1 VRGPARSLFSTRE
14 APDVTLDFRV
24 LGGINLHDGERE
36 ELDSIL
42 ARPKRLA
49 LFTYLCLEGGDGM
62 VRRDRLLPLFWPD
75 ADEAHARAALSQAL
89 HVLRRSLGSEVVVTR
104 GRDEVGIDLEAVRC
118 DAVAFRRALASGDRE
133 AALVLYGGDLLPGLH
148 VAGSDFERWLEAERG
163 ALRTLALEAAL
174 ALAADADAS
183 GDAEAARSAWRRAL
197 EIVPESEAAARGLVL
212 SLWRT
217 GRRSAALE
225 TYESFAGRLAAD
237 FGAEP
242 GAHFVDLVS
251 RIRRGDAAPGA
262 GPAAVIGSGPGASPR
277 FEASRPAEA
286 LVSELSTSPEPEY
299 AGAARRPAWRMRI
312 GVPVAL
318 AAILFVLLGM
328 WAARGPA
335 PQGTARFDAETEYG
349 RAWAAWLSGEK
360 VDSAVIYATR
370 AIEAD
375 STHARAWALRAYTGL
390 LRATRGTRP
399 AREVIPAAYDDAR
412 RAVALDDTLAAA
424 VQALASAQW
433 ISKEWEA
440 AEATYRR
447 ALSLRTRGMW
457 EALGRIDLSAL
468 FMEVGRCDEAWEVI
482 EPYARLEPLER
493 PYGSIFVVRIPYY
506 CRDWPAAIR
515 EVDRAVAGGEA
526 SFRVLEFRF
535 LARLLAGDLEAA
547 EADLADIEER
557 LGPGPALDRLEALL
571 LVRRGDTAR
580 ARTIAAELVR
590 AAESGDPFDG
600 TYTSP
605 DEPMIQLLVALGDRE
620 AAFARMDSLMAFK
633 GHVRRLASDPL
644 LDPLRDDPRIDGM
657 LAQMNLICRGLGQSR
672 VCQPI
677 E

>member
-1 VRGPARSLFSTRE
+1 M
-14 APDVTLDFRV
+14 TLDFHV
-24 LGGINLHDGERE
+24 LGGIDLHDGVRE
-36 ELDSIL
+36 GLDSIL

-49 LFTYLCLEGGDGM
+49 LFTYLCLEGADGP

-89 HVLRRSLGSEVVVTR
+89 HVLRRSLGSGVVVTR
-104 GRDEVGIDLEAVRC
+104 GRDEVGIDLEMVRC
-118 DAVAFRRALASGDRE
+118 DAVAFQRTLASGGRKE
-133 AALVLYGGDLLPGLH
+133 ALALYGGDLLPGFH
-148 VAGSDFERWLEAERG
+148 SDEPEFGRWLDAERS
-163 ALRTLALEAAL
+163 ALRTQALETAL
-174 ALAADADAS
+174 ALAAES
-183 GDAEAARSAWRRAL
+183 ESIGEMGAARSAWRRAL
-197 EIVPESEAAARGLVL
+197 EIAPESEAAAQGLVL
-212 SLWRT
+212 ALWRS

-225 TYESFAGRLAAD
+225 TYESFAARLAAD

-242 GAHFVDLVS
+242 GPRFTDLVG
-251 RIRRGDAAPGA
+251 RIRRGEVAPGA
-262 GPAAVIGSGPGASPR
+262 QAVDGTGEDSEPVGDSTQPDDRPRASRLDRLGSGSGA
-277 FEASRPAEA
+277 
-286 LVSELSTSPEPEY
+286 
-299 AGAARRPAWRMRI
+299 AARRSTRWLRLGPPL
-312 GVPVAL
+312 GL
-318 AAILFVLLGM
+318 AAIVLALLGM
-328 WAARGPA
+328 WAAREPVSPGV
-335 PQGTARFDAETEYG
+335 ARFDAETEYG
-349 RAWAAWLSGEK
+349 KAWAAWVGGEK
-360 VDSAVIYATR
+360 VDSAVVYATR

-390 LRATRGTRP
+390 LRATRGVRP

-468 FMEVGRCDEAWEVI
+468 LMEVGRCNEAWEVI

-506 CRDWPAAIR
+506 CRDWAAAIQ
-515 EVDRAVAGGEA
+515 EVDLAVAGGEA
-526 SFRVLEFRF
+526 SFRILELRF

-571 LVRRGDTAR
+571 LVQRGDTAR
-580 ARTIAAELVR
+580 ARAIAAELVR
-590 AAESGDPFDG
+590 AAEAGDPFDG

-605 DEPMIQLLVALGDRE
+605 DEPLIELLVAIGDRE
-620 AAFARMDSLMAFK
+620 AALARMDSLMAFK
-633 GHVRRLASDPL
+633 GHVRRLASNPL
-644 LDPLRDDPRIDGM
+644 LDPMRDDPRIDGM
-657 LAQMNLICRGLGQSR
+657 LAQMGLICRGRAQSR

>member
-1 VRGPARSLFSTRE
+1 VALEFQ
-14 APDVTLDFRV
+14 V
-24 LGGINLHDGERE
+24 LGGIDLRDGDRHD
-36 ELDSIL
+36 LASIL

-49 LFTYLCLEGGDGM
+49 LLAYLCLETADGPI
-62 VRRDRLLPLFWPD
+62 RRDTLLPVFWPES
-75 ADEAHARAALSQAL
+75 DEARARAALSQAL

-104 GRDEVGIDLEAVRC
+104 GRDEVGIDLEMVRC
-118 DAVAFRRALASGDRE
+118 DAVAFQRTLASGGRKE
-133 AALVLYGGDLLPGLH
+133 ALALYGGDLLPGFH
-148 VAGSDFERWLEAERG
+148 SDEPEFGRWLDAERS
-163 ALRTLALEAAL
+163 ALRTQALETAL
-174 ALAADADAS
+174 ALAAES
-183 GDAEAARSAWRRAL
+183 ESTGEMEAARSTWRRAL
-197 EIVPESEAAARGLVL
+197 EIAPESEAAAQGLVL
-212 SLWRT
+212 ALWRS

-225 TYESFAGRLAAD
+225 TYESFAARLAAD

-242 GAHFVDLVS
+242 GPRFTDLVG
-251 RIRRGDAAPGA
+251 RIRRGEVAPGA
-262 GPAAVIGSGPGASPR
+262 QAVDGTGEDSEPVGDSTQPDDRPRASRLDRLGSGSGA
-277 FEASRPAEA
+277 
-286 LVSELSTSPEPEY
+286 
-299 AGAARRPAWRMRI
+299 AARRSTRWLRLGPPL
-312 GVPVAL
+312 GL
-318 AAILFVLLGM
+318 AAIVLALLGM
-328 WAARGPA
+328 WAAREPVSPGV
-335 PQGTARFDAETEYG
+335 ARFDAETEYG
-349 RAWAAWLSGEK
+349 KAWAAWVGGEK
-360 VDSAVIYATR
+360 VDSAVVYATR

-390 LRATRGTRP
+390 LRATRGVRP

-468 FMEVGRCDEAWEVI
+468 LMEVGRCNEAWEVI

-506 CRDWPAAIR
+506 CRDWAAAIQ
-515 EVDRAVAGGEA
+515 EVDLAVAGGEA
-526 SFRVLEFRF
+526 SFRVLELRF

-571 LVRRGDTAR
+571 LVQRGDTAR
-580 ARTIAAELVR
+580 ARAIAAELVR
-590 AAESGDPFDG
+590 TAEAGDPFDG

-605 DEPMIQLLVALGDRE
+605 DEPLIELLVAIGDRE
-620 AAFARMDSLMAFK
+620 AALARMDSLMAFK
-633 GHVRRLASDPL
+633 GHVRRLASNPL
-644 LDPLRDDPRIDGM
+644 LDPMRDDPRIDGM
-657 LAQMNLICRGLGQSR
+657 LAQMGLICRGRAQSR